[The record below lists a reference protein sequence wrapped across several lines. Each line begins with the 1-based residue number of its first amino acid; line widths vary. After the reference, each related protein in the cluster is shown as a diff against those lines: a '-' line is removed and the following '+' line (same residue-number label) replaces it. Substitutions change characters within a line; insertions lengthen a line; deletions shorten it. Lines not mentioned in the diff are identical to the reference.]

1 MQLSDEFL
9 AAIDAEGGR
18 FTPPHPPRRTAP
30 IPFWKIMKLY
40 RENIIAVFS
49 ENDFRRPIIHD
60 RYLALDVFTV
70 NDPALVQETFQTKHE
85 IFQRKTPQMR
95 HALAPLLGDG
105 LFVSDS
111 ETWKRR
117 RGAVGPIIHTS
128 KVRSFSP
135 LMCETAVEW
144 REHWREMG
152 DGAQVNV
159 LAEMAELTAEI
170 ISRTV
175 FGRRLGREHTGE
187 IVAGFAEYQKHIDQM
202 DLPSVLGLPDWF
214 PRPRG
219 LKVGRALRR
228 VHGVIDDIVTR
239 FEQGRGDAEAV
250 IGQLFAAREE
260 GADGLDRE
268 AIRNEAIV
276 IFMAGHE
283 TTANTLAWAW
293 YLISQSGRVRDKL
306 HAELA
311 EVLQGRA
318 PEIDDVRRLTYTRA
332 IIEETLRLYPPVP
345 ILGRQALA
353 DGDINGTQVK
363 RGAVVMVSPFML
375 HRKPD
380 LWSRPDEFIPERF
393 DDRLTQ
399 RPSKYSY
406 IPFAIGP
413 RICPGLTFGLTE
425 AILCLATLA
434 QDFELELEPGH
445 EVRTQCRLTL
455 RPGDTLPMRLHRRA
469 AAAEAPA

>member
-1 MQLSDEFL
+1 
-9 AAIDAEGGR
+9 
-18 FTPPHPPRRTAP
+18 
-30 IPFWKIMKLY
+30 MKLY

-49 ENDFRRPIIHD
+49 ENDFRRPIIHG
-60 RYLALDVFTV
+60 RYLALDVYTV

-117 RGAVGPIIHTS
+117 RAVVGPIIHTS

-144 REHWREMG
+144 REHWQDLG
-152 DGAQVNV
+152 DGAEVNV

-175 FGRRLGREHTGE
+175 FGRRLGREHTSE

-202 DLPSVLGLPDWF
+202 DIPSVLGLPDWF

-228 VHGVIDDIVTR
+228 VHGVIDEIVER
-239 FEQGRGDAEAV
+239 FEQGTGDAEAV
-250 IGQLFAAREE
+250 IGQLFAARAE
-260 GADGLDRE
+260 GAEGAEALDRE

-293 YLISQSGRVRDKL
+293 FLISQSSRVRDRL
-306 HAELA
+306 QDELA
-311 EVLQGRA
+311 DVLEGRA
-318 PEIDDVRRLTYTRA
+318 PDIDDVRGLPYTRA

-363 RGAVVMVSPFML
+363 RGSVVMVSPFML

-393 DDRLTQ
+393 DERLTP
-399 RPSKYSY
+399 RPSKYAY

-434 QDFELELEPGH
+434 QAFELDLAEGH
-445 EVRTQCRLTL
+445 VVRTQCRLTL
-455 RPGDTLPMRLHRRA
+455 RPGDTLPMLLRPRA
-469 AAAEAPA
+469 AGAPASAAGQPLTEAPA